1 MTILP
6 RKNSFNL
13 LSYSKKS
20 ANFIRNIHKFF
31 IAMKINQL
39 KLNPKSPKYAIFTHK
54 NIPLVSL
61 KDIQVSFNGQKA
73 LQDINLAIYP
83 NSITTIVGPNGGG
96 KSTLLKVLLKLLPP
110 DQGEVSHQKNLKIG
124 YVPQK
129 LHIDSSIPITVSHFL
144 GLKPHTNPKMIKE
157 ALSVFSIS
165 HLAGNSMQKLSGG
178 ELQRVLL
185 ARAILDRPQ
194 LLVLD
199 EPMQGVD
206 IIGQTELYQLL
217 NKTRSL
223 LNCAIL
229 MVSHDLNIVMANTD
243 EVLCINKHICC
254 AGTPEIITN
263 DPSFIH
269 FFGDQFAHN
278 VAFYSHKHN
287 HHHNLHGDV
296 CLGECG
302 CKH

>member
-1 MTILP
+1 
-6 RKNSFNL
+6 
-13 LSYSKKS
+13 
-20 ANFIRNIHKFF
+20 
-31 IAMKINQL
+31 MKINQL
-39 KLNPKSPKYAIFTHK
+39 TPSQESAKFSLFKHLS
-54 NIPLVSL
+54 PLVVL
-61 KDIQVSFNGQKA
+61 ENIEVVFNGKKV
-73 LQDINLAIYP
+73 LQDINLSIYP

-96 KSTLLKVLLKLLPP
+96 KSTLLKVLLKLLSPNK
-110 DQGEVSHQKNLKIG
+110 GKVIHQTDLKIG

-129 LHIDSSIPITVSHFL
+129 LHLDPSMPMTVNHFL
-144 GLKPHTNPKMIKE
+144 GLKPHTNKEMIE
-157 ALSVFSIS
+157 DALSLFSIS
-165 HLAGNSMQKLSGG
+165 HLAENSMQKLSGG

-185 ARAILDRPQ
+185 ARAILNKPQ

-206 IIGQTELYQLL
+206 ITGQTELYQLL
-217 NKTRSL
+217 NKTRTW

-243 EVLCINKHICC
+243 EVICINKHICC
-254 AGTPEIITN
+254 AGAPEIITN
-263 DPSFIH
+263 DPNFIY
-269 FFGDQFAHN
+269 FFGDQFAKN

-296 CLGECG
+296 CNGYCE

>member
-1 MTILP
+1 MKIHQV
-6 RKNSFNL
+6 
-13 LSYSKKS
+13 KS
-20 ANFIRNIHKFF
+20 A
-31 IAMKINQL
+31 
-39 KLNPKSPKYAIFTHK
+39 PAIPAFTLIK
-54 NIPLVSL
+54 QKVSVPLVSL
-61 KDIQVSFNGQKA
+61 VNIEMSFNDQTA
-73 LQDINLAIYP
+73 LHNINLSIYP

-96 KSTLLKVLLKLLPP
+96 KSTLLKILLKLLSPTK
-110 DQGEVSHQKNLKIG
+110 GKVTHQKGLKIG

-129 LHIDSSIPITVSHFL
+129 LHLDASMPVTVSRFL
-144 GLKPHTNPKMIKE
+144 ALKPHSNNKMIDD
-157 ALSVFSIS
+157 ALSLFSIK

-302 CKH
+302 CKY

>member
-1 MTILP
+1 
-6 RKNSFNL
+6 
-13 LSYSKKS
+13 
-20 ANFIRNIHKFF
+20 
-31 IAMKINQL
+31 MKINQL
-39 KLNPKSPKYAIFTHK
+39 TPNK
-54 NIPLVSL
+54 NQPNVSLLKKNEPLVSL
-61 KDIQVSFNGQKA
+61 EKIDVVFNGQKA
-73 LQDINLAIYP
+73 LQNINLSIYP

-96 KSTLLKVLLKLLPP
+96 KSTLLKILLKLLTPTK
-110 DQGEVSHQKNLKIG
+110 GKVTHRKGLNIG

-129 LHIDSSIPITVSHFL
+129 LHLDPSMPITVSHFL
-144 GLKPHTNPKMIKE
+144 GLKPHADKKMIEE
-157 ALSVFSIS
+157 ALTLFSIQ
-165 HLAGNSMQKLSGG
+165 HLSEKSMQKLSGG

-185 ARAILDRPQ
+185 ARAILNKPQ

-217 NKTRSL
+217 NETRSW

-243 EVLCINKHICC
+243 EVLCVNKHICC
-254 AGTPEIITN
+254 AGTPEVITN
-263 DPSFIH
+263 DPRFIH
-269 FFGDQFAHN
+269 FFGDQFAKN

-287 HHHNLHGDV
+287 HHHNLQGDI
-296 CLGECG
+296 CQGHCE